1 MQEQLDRVKL
11 QLETE
16 VKQLALEFVREQYLE
31 IFLYLYVYFL
41 ISFYLENI
49 LSIIQIVICLIFIDI
64 CNICNFYNRP
74 MCLNLLLL
82 TNRIKGVLLFRIIYI
97 CFNETMFYFDFLF
110 DVNTVSIIN
119 VDPKIAYLLQQK
131 KILRIC
137 CILIVRIAQRMSQQ
151 FNVLWKIVI
160 LVETLS
166 ITLKLDNFVA
176 WDWIQVL
183 WLFLILLILNGVI
196 TFVSVLYFAIKVIP
210 DLIKKTEKQKNAY
223 YMQFVLYQT
232 TILLTNLFLYLNLFA
247 LIIILPI
254 LFVFLTSFTYMKK
267 KDLEQYYANFI
278 FNLEMGKD
286 LEEKQQPYEQ
296 PTILQRVSTNY
307 YKPIITNMGQRQSSQ
322 PPMLSNDLQS
332 VNSEESN
339 LCIICQ
345 DRIGEKIFMPCGHG
359 KFCAQCIGN
368 TEACFLCRIEIAQV
382 LTVQQEHV
390 SFGIVAK

>member
-1 MQEQLDRVKL
+1 MQEQLDRVKV

-49 LSIIQIVICLIFIDI
+49 LSIIQVVICLIFIDI
-64 CNICNFYNRP
+64 CRCAQTCY
-74 MCLNLLLL
+74 CLQKELKVYYYLES
-82 TNRIKGVLLFRIIYI
+82 FIYAL
-97 CFNETMFYFDFLF
+97 MKLFLF

-119 VDPKIAYLLQQK
+119 VDPQIAYLLQQK
-131 KILRIC
+131 KIFRIC
-137 CILIVRIAQRMSQQ
+137 CILIVRIAQRMTQQ

-166 ITLKLDNFVA
+166 ITLKLDSFVA

-210 DLIKKTEKQKNAY
+210 DLIKKSEKQKNAY

-247 LIIILPI
+247 LIIVLPI

>member
-1 MQEQLDRVKL
+1 MQEQSDRVKV
-11 QLETE
+11 QLEKE
-16 VKQLALEFVREQYLE
+16 VKQLAVEFVKEQYLE

-41 ISFYLENI
+41 ICFYLENI
-49 LSIIQIVICLIFIDI
+49 LTLVQVVICLIFIDACRFI
-64 CNICNFYNRP
+64 QTCY
-74 MCLNLLLL
+74 CLQKELKVYYYLES
-82 TNRIKGVLLFRIIYI
+82 FIYCLMKI
-97 CFNETMFYFDFLF
+97 FLF
-110 DVNTVSIIN
+110 DVNNVSIII
-119 VDPKIAYLLQQK
+119 VDPKIVNILQQE

-137 CILIVRIAQRMSQQ
+137 CILIVRIAQRMTQQ

-166 ITLKLDNFVA
+166 VTLKLDDLVA

-196 TFVSVLYFAIKVIP
+196 TFVSILYFAIKIIP
-210 DLIKKTEKQKNAY
+210 ALLKKNEKQKSSAY

-232 TILLTNLFLYLNLFA
+232 TILLTNLFLYLNYSTLK
-247 LIIILPI
+247 IILPI
-254 LFVFLTSFTYMKK
+254 LFIFITFYTHCKRG
-267 KDLEQYYANFI
+267 DLELYYANFI
-278 FNLEMGKD
+278 FNLEIGKD

-296 PTILQRVSTNY
+296 ATILQRVSTNY
-307 YKPIITNMGQRQSSQ
+307 YRPIMANVGQRQSSQ

-345 DRIGEKIFMPCGHG
+345 DRVGEKIFMPCGHG

-368 TEACFLCRIEIAQV
+368 TDACFLCRNEIAQI
-382 LTVQQEHV
+382 LTVQQEHI